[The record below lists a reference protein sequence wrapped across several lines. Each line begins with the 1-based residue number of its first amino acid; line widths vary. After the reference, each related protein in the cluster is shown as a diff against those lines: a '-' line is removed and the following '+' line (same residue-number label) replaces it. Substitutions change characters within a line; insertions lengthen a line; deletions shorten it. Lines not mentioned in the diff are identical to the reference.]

1 MPGPG
6 GGSSG
11 GGFHGGGGGFGGGGF
26 HGGGGGFHGGRPP
39 RRGGFYGGFFPWFFG
54 PRYYYG
60 GGCFGSMIAWT
71 IGPIIALIAVL
82 IMLVYTLVPMVS
94 NVGKKELEYDEQ
106 KIQAYAD
113 QRYQES
119 FGKGSEGYEDHILVV
134 LLTYDD
140 NKQYDC
146 IAWVG
151 DDINSRINRL
161 FGDEKTAFGRAM
173 RSSINDTDY
182 SYSLGSNLEMAMDQ
196 MTDDVKG
203 LNLESSFSCNEKHT
217 KGTSHLDNRTAYSI
231 NETAVNRS
239 LKDFTDETGIE
250 TVIVVAQAKDVFSY
264 RSNININLGSILL
277 VLILLI
283 IVGVL
288 IYVFVKAINSAKKN
302 GGNTNQTGN
311 NYQNTTDNW

>member
-60 GGCFGSMIAWT
+60 GGCLGGLIGMIV
-71 IGPIIALIAVL
+71 GPIIALIIVAALFVAVL
-82 IMLVYTLVPMVS
+82 FSMAS
-94 NVGKKELEYDEQ
+94 SVGKKELQYDEQ
-106 KIQAYAD
+106 KIQTYAD

-119 FGKGSEGYEDHILVV
+119 FGKGSEGYEDHILIV

-151 DDINSRINRL
+151 DDINSRINRM
-161 FGDEKTAFGRAM
+161 FGDETTAFGRAM
-173 RSSINDTDY
+173 LSSINDTDY

-231 NETAVNRS
+231 NEKAVNRS
-239 LKDFTDETGIE
+239 LENFTTETGIE

-264 RSNININLGSILL
+264 RSNVGSILAL
-277 VLILLI
+277 VILLVI
-283 IVGVL
+283 AVVIVIALVN
-288 IYVFVKAINSAKKN
+288 AIKNRKN
-302 GGNTNQTGN
+302 GGNGNANQTGN